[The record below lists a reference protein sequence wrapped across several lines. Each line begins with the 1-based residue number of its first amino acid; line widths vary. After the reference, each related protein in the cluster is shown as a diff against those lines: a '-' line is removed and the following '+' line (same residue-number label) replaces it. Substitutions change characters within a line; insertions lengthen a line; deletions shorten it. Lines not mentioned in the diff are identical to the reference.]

1 MITPILEKLILSGRA
16 FYKTAVVGGNKTT
29 VDIQNDR
36 FIIITGI
43 HFLGYQST
51 TFNIGRDTVTQ
62 LSIYGEKGFNHYMFA
77 NSRLGTTE
85 YWDSTAGAAR
95 TGNIKV
101 AVSQPKI
108 DCYILHTTSVGFS
121 FLTSGSTLPS
131 VIRNG
136 LATGNNPGLEP
147 PLDYGKD
154 GQPGA
159 LNTDLII
166 NMNAALSCDVV
177 PGYGGLG
184 VGGSFS
190 SQIQLPAVAGTTP
203 ITNNNPYMCI
213 ANIDYVEVLGIPE
226 NIGF

>member
-29 VDIQNDR
+29 VDIENDR

-51 TFNIGRDTVTQ
+51 TFNIGRDTITQ

-77 NSRLGTTE
+77 NSRLATTE
-85 YWDSTAGAAR
+85 YWDNTAGAPR
-95 TGNIKV
+95 TGNIKT
-101 AVSQPKI
+101 AISQPKI

-121 FLTSGSTLPS
+121 FLTSGSTLPTVGS
-131 VIRNG
+131 NG
-136 LATGNNPGLEP
+136 VASGNNPAYAT

-154 GQPGA
+154 GDGSPLNVDLSVNMNPA
-159 LNTDLII
+159 LNCDL
-166 NMNAALSCDVV
+166 V
-177 PGYGGLG
+177 PRYAGIG
-184 VGGSFS
+184 VGTLISR
-190 SQIQLPAVAGTTP
+190 QIQLPAAAGTTP